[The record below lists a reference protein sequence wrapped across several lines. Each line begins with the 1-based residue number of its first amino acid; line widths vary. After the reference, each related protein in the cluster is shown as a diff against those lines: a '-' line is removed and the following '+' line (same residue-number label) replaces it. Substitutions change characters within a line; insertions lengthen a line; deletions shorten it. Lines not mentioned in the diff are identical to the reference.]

1 MNTLR
6 IRTALMLAILLLGCL
21 LVAAAAPSW
30 AAPAPEDA
38 RWGTVKSLYGPVA
51 ASARGVA
58 SPDKPALAGPPG
70 NALTGPPYNAL
81 TDRPTL
87 EAIPLP
93 DGSVVDIVTLLQ
105 MVKRAHPDLPLWEE
119 PALAHL
125 DEAGSLE
132 RNIFGSI
139 WKWIKDHIKF
149 TIAAF
154 GIGIQIQTDDTCTEI
169 IISWSGDEPFFMV
182 MPC

>member
-6 IRTALMLAILLLGCL
+6 IRTVLMVAVLLLGCVL
-21 LVAAAAPSW
+21 IAVAAPSR
-30 AAPAPEDA
+30 AAPDPEDA
-38 RWGTVKSLYGPVA
+38 SWSAVKSLYGPVA
-51 ASARGVA
+51 ATREAA
-58 SPDKPALAGPPG
+58 SPDKQTLAGPPAG
-70 NALTGPPYNAL
+70 GLTGSPYDAL

-93 DGSVVDIVTLLQ
+93 DGSVVDIVTLLR
-105 MVKRAHPDLPLWEE
+105 MAKRAHPDLPLWHE
-119 PALAHL
+119 PALAQL
-125 DEAGSLE
+125 DEAGALE

-139 WKWIKDHIKF
+139 WKWIKDHITF

-169 IISWSGDEPFFMV
+169 IISWDGDGPLFTV
-182 MPC
+182 LPC